1 MSGQNLV
8 YRPIYRQTNR
18 CKTCPLLF
26 KGGHKLCMYG
36 TWACINDIHHFS
48 MLNAQSKLS
57 YMQDGSIKC
66 QDITGNLCNIT
77 YRPLVNTWN
86 ACRNKLLSVLENK
99 NKTST
104 AFIIFYLVYVFTSHV
119 TKLWTTYITI
129 FDLRFFVSGDIFI
142 LADLRGGGGLWGLHH
157 PPFQFF

>member
-1 MSGQNLV
+1 MHVWNMGM
-8 YRPIYRQTNR
+8 
-18 CKTCPLLF
+18 
-26 KGGHKLCMYG
+26 HKRY
-36 TWACINDIHHFS
+36 

-99 NKTST
+99 NKNKYSFYHF
-104 AFIIFYLVYVFTSHV
+104 FI
-119 TKLWTTYITI
+119 
-129 FDLRFFVSGDIFI
+129 
-142 LADLRGGGGLWGLHH
+142 
-157 PPFQFF
+157 